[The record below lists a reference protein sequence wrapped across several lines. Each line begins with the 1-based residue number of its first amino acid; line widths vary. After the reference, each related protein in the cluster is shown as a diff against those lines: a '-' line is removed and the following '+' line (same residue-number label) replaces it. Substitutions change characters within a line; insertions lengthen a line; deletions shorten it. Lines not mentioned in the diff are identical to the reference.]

1 VGSRVA
7 GASWNAITC
16 TVGKGWSTLSE
27 AADFWVK
34 DIADA
39 EAEFYHQENEK
50 ELAKVATKASERVC
64 ELVGAEMNVNNP
76 NKNKNSNNDNRED
89 DSQKLQAAVT
99 CEATVFSRPVPIH
112 DQSNDTFIHAD
123 ESSSLPTA
131 IVRSTITD
139 TDITHIGSQ
148 PSHRSNDGD
157 HLVDATNKEMQYDDN
172 GDDGIFCQPADSTL
186 NVKEGETT
194 MKESSSWLDLRAK
207 EEGDKEDD
215 DWEYVE
221 SEVHDD
227 DEEF

>member
-1 VGSRVA
+1 VA

-64 ELVGAEMNVNNP
+64 ELVEAEMNVNKP
-76 NKNKNSNNDNRED
+76 NKNSNNDNREY
-89 DSQKLQAAVT
+89 DSQAAVT
-99 CEATVFSRPVPIH
+99 CEAIVFSRPVPIN
-112 DQSNDTFIHAD
+112 DQSNKDTFIHDDD

-139 TDITHIGSQ
+139 TDIGSQ
-148 PSHRSNDGD
+148 PPHRSNGD
-157 HLVDATNKEMQYDDN
+157 HLVVDAKMQYDD
-172 GDDGIFCQPADSTL
+172 GGDDDDGIFCQPADSAL

-207 EEGDKEDD
+207 EEGNKEDD
-215 DWEYVE
+215 DDWECVE